1 MTEQQLIVTL
11 QTAISP
17 VVLISGIGLLLL
29 SMTNRFGRSTDR
41 ARELL
46 AERHDIQASERRG
59 IDAQIRILFKRSRIM
74 LVAITLALTS
84 ILFAGLLIAVL
95 FLNIVLHAPLEN
107 IVVVLFVLC
116 LLALIASI
124 VLFIKDMSLSLQALK
139 KDLGNVI
146 K

>member
-41 ARELL
+41 ARALL
-46 AERHDIQASERRG
+46 AERHDSQASERRS
-59 IDAQIRILFKRSRIM
+59 IDTQIRILFKRSRIM
-74 LVAITLALTS
+74 LVAISLALAS
-84 ILFAGLLIAVL
+84 ILFAALLIAVL

-107 IVVVLFVLC
+107 VVVALFVLC

-124 VLFIKDMSLSLQALK
+124 VFFIKDMSLSLQALK
-139 KDLGNVI
+139 KELGDVVR
-146 K
+146 